1 METNKRPKQASRII
15 RYMQAYGSITSKQAQ
30 DDLGVARLASRINEL
45 KNEGYAISKRM
56 IKVRGR
62 DGEPCYVAEYSLSE
76 AQ

>member
-15 RYMQAYGSITSKQAQ
+15 RYMQAYGSITSKQAME
-30 DDLGVARLASRINEL
+30 DLGVYRLASRINEL
-45 KNEGYAISKRM
+45 KRDGYKIDRKM

-62 DGEPCYVAEYSLSE
+62 DGEACYVAQYSLAE